1 MKSIRVSCR
10 LALAMLMFIVLPW
23 RPAAAAETISGEGS
37 SFVLLEVVQWLADVR
52 VPPYNLSV
60 NYLGTSSGEGRQRF
74 REKGV
79 DFAMSDIPYISDTP
93 TFPFAYVPV
102 SAGGM
107 AFMFN
112 LRDSAGRAITDLKLT
127 AETACAIFTG
137 EIKEWT
143 DPRLKVGPDG
153 RPINT
158 ALAGV
163 KQKRIKL
170 VLRKGP
176 AGTSYI
182 LGQYCIK
189 MAPPQ
194 IWSDFVNASKG
205 YEGGDPNSGFEGAP
219 GPPSSQW
226 PIPPGSVPAGGSV
239 ETADYVANPSTGES
253 SIAVVESG
261 FAKVRSIP
269 VASVLNAAGKFV
281 KPTEAAVTAALKF
294 AGDDPRGTQKLVFD
308 PPDPAAYNP
317 STYSYALV
325 HQTDGMTPEK
335 GKALAQFLNYA
346 VGKGQEIAVALDY
359 APLPQNLVDQAFTNI
374 SQIPG
379 APTKESYTAVPV
391 GAGPAPVEEEETPT
405 PEANPDP
412 GGGNNPAPGG
422 GANPSGGDNPAAGT
436 GSNPASGPSGGNDS
450 NSAGDQ
456 SSSGNSTSGG
466 ADGADSSG
474 SSGSDPATPGSPG
487 AVNGVN
493 KPEVLNGGVTKT
505 GATNST
511 VKGGVSNSKV
521 AIGAN
526 PAAGGTSGGFVEQS
540 PERPADRDSIVP
552 LGWVLA
558 LGAAGFVLAKRSS
571 RPTAST

>member
-1 MKSIRVSCR
+1 MKSIRVSLR
-10 LALAMLMFIVLPW
+10 LALAMLIFLALPS
-23 RPAAAAETISGEGS
+23 RPAAAAGTISGEGS

-52 VPPYNLSV
+52 VPPYSLSV

-79 DFAMSDIPYISDTP
+79 DFAMSDIPYISDSP

-137 EIKEWT
+137 DIKEWT
-143 DPRLKVGPDG
+143 DPRLTKGN
-153 RPINT
+153 INK
-158 ALAGV
+158 ALSGV

-194 IWSDFVNASKG
+194 IWSDFVNAAKG

-219 GPPSSQW
+219 GPPANQW

-294 AGDDPRGTQKLVFD
+294 AENDPRGTQKLVFD

-379 APTKESYTAVPV
+379 APPKESFTAVPV
-391 GAGPAPVEEEETPT
+391 GGGTTPVEEEETPT
-405 PEANPDP
+405 PDANPAP
-412 GGGNNPAPGG
+412 GSGNNPAPGAG
-422 GANPSGGDNPAAGT
+422 GSANPSGGDNPAPGT
-436 GSNPASGPSGGNDS
+436 GSNPAPGSSGGTNTNGAGGPSV
-450 NSAGDQ
+450 
-456 SSSGNSTSGG
+456 SGNPTSGG
-466 ADGADSSG
+466 TDGT
-474 SSGSDPATPGSPG
+474 DPASPPGGDPGVPGSPG
-487 AVNGVN
+487 AVNSAN
-493 KPEVLNGGVTKT
+493 NPAVLSGGVTKT
-505 GATNST
+505 GATNTT
-511 VKGGVSNSKV
+511 VKASGSNSKV
-521 AIGAN
+521 ASGAT
-526 PAAGGTSGGFVEQS
+526 PAAGGTGGGFVEQS
-540 PERPADRDSIVP
+540 PERPADSDSIVP
-552 LGWVLA
+552 LGWVFA

>member
-1 MKSIRVSCR
+1 MKSLRVSLR
-10 LALAMLMFIVLPW
+10 LALAMLIFIALPS

-74 REKGV
+74 REGGV
-79 DFAMSDIPYISDTP
+79 DFAMSDIPYITQGDTP
-93 TFPFAYVPV
+93 TFKFAYVPV

-112 LRDSAGRAITDLKLT
+112 LRDTAGRPITDLKLT

-137 EIKEWT
+137 DITEWT
-143 DPRLKVGPDG
+143 DPRLTKD
-153 RPINT
+153 NK

-189 MAPPQ
+189 MAPPK
-194 IWSDFVNASKG
+194 IWSDFVNAAKG
-205 YEGGDPNSGFEGAP
+205 FEGGDPNTGFEGAP
-219 GPPSSQW
+219 GPPSNQW

-253 SIAVVESG
+253 SIAVVEAG
-261 FAKVRSIP
+261 FAKVRSVP
-269 VASVLNAAGKFV
+269 VASVKNATGKFV

-325 HQTDGMTPEK
+325 HQADGMTPEK
-335 GKALAQFLNYA
+335 GKVLAQFLNYA
-346 VGKGQEIAVALDY
+346 VGKGQQIAVALDY
-359 APLPQNLVDQAFTNI
+359 APLPQNLVDQAFNNI

-379 APTKESYTAVPV
+379 APPKESFTAVPV
-391 GAGPAPVEEEETPT
+391 GGGTGLVEEEETPT
-405 PEANPDP
+405 PDANPAPD
-412 GGGNNPAPGG
+412 GGGNPATGG
-422 GANPSGGDNPAAGT
+422 GATTGAGGGSGTPDAGISGGDGGTSTGAG
-436 GSNPASGPSGGNDS
+436 GGGGASGAGNPTSGG
-450 NSAGDQ
+450 G
-456 SSSGNSTSGG
+456 SSSDGGDSASTSGNDP
-466 ADGADSSG
+466 AAPG
-474 SSGSDPATPGSPG
+474 SSATAGGANNPA
-487 AVNGVN
+487 
-493 KPEVLNGGVTKT
+493 VLPANVTKT
-505 GATNST
+505 GGATTT
-511 VKGGVSNSKV
+511 VKAGGSNSSKV
-521 AIGAN
+521 ASGAT
-526 PAAGGTSGGFVEQS
+526 PAAGGNSGFIEQA
-540 PERPADRDSIVP
+540 PERPADRDSSLP

-558 LGAAGFVLAKRSS
+558 LGPAGFYLAKRSS
-571 RPTAST
+571 RPASST